1 MGYEGKTTTLEVHFV
16 HYSTDYDSVS
26 DAVGAWDALSEDDTQ
41 DMHTLAVTGFLFEEV
56 RASDRYNEGADNI
69 LLQFA
74 ENDEMTEVWSN
85 ATGSAVLSFAITD
98 LVDVD
103 DFESNYY
110 HYWGSLTTPPCT
122 PAVSWHLAQN
132 VIAVR
137 SSTMDAFRAKTALWT
152 TSGGLVDA
160 TTNFRPVQSNPS
172 CISKCAGSDDLEYC
186 PDGTQLEEEGLLNS
200 NRLMPLWISLGVL
213 VAILLVML
221 LVRCSRTTKQKPLA
235 KPRPPR
241 TEMTKVP
248 TVESALDRPALV
260 DTVFDEPL
268 DEGVNNI

>member
-1 MGYEGKTTTLEVHFV
+1 M
-16 HYSTDYDSVS
+16 
-26 DAVGAWDALSEDDTQ
+26 
-41 DMHTLAVTGFLFEEV
+41 
-56 RASDRYNEGADNI
+56 
-69 LLQFA
+69 
-74 ENDEMTEVWSN
+74 
-85 ATGSAVLSFAITD
+85 
-98 LVDVD
+98 
-103 DFESNYY
+103 
-110 HYWGSLTTPPCT
+110 
-122 PAVSWHLAQN
+122 AQN

-160 TTNFRPVQSNPS
+160 TTNFRPLQSNPS

-186 PDGTQLEEEGLLNS
+186 PDGTQLEEEGLLKS

-248 TVESALDRPALV
+248 TVRNSRSLSLSLSALFCIYHNFTIFVFLTMLSCCHALEALV
-260 DTVFDEPL
+260 VQKTVSSDSAKIS
-268 DEGVNNI
+268 D

>member
-1 MGYEGKTTTLEVHFV
+1 MYWGPGNQNGSEHVYEGKTTTLEVHFV

-69 LLQFA
+69 LLEFA

-132 VIAVR
+132 TIKVR
-137 SSTMDAFRAKTALWT
+137 KSTMDTFRARTTEWT
-152 TSGGLVDA
+152 MSGGVVDA
-160 TTNFRPVQSNPS
+160 TTNFRPVQDNPS
-172 CISKCAGSDDLEYC
+172 CVSRCAGVDDEYC
-186 PDGTQLEEEGLLNS
+186 PEDTIVDIEYPTWHYEEDLADGPS
-200 NRLMPLWISLGVL
+200 NWKNIAGGYLCAHSQQSP
-213 VAILLVML
+213 ILIDPSELD
-221 LVRCSRTTKQKPLA
+221 
-235 KPRPPR
+235 
-241 TEMTKVP
+241 
-248 TVESALDRPALV
+248 ALDV
-260 DTVFDEPL
+260 C
-268 DEGVNNI
+268 

>member
-1 MGYEGKTTTLEVHFV
+1 
-16 HYSTDYDSVS
+16 
-26 DAVGAWDALSEDDTQ
+26 
-41 DMHTLAVTGFLFEEV
+41 
-56 RASDRYNEGADNI
+56 
-69 LLQFA
+69 
-74 ENDEMTEVWSN
+74 
-85 ATGSAVLSFAITD
+85 
-98 LVDVD
+98 
-103 DFESNYY
+103 
-110 HYWGSLTTPPCT
+110 
-122 PAVSWHLAQN
+122 
-132 VIAVR
+132 
-137 SSTMDAFRAKTALWT
+137 MDAFRAKTALWT

-248 TVESALDRPALV
+248 TVRNSRSLSPSLSLHIFVFLTIFVDSTIFEKVDGARPCCHALEALV
-260 DTVFDEPL
+260 VQKTVSSDSAKI
-268 DEGVNNI
+268 GNA